1 MEEGKKSKNIGK
13 RVTEY
18 IYNIYM
24 NTIYN
29 DIENSSSPY
38 SNGIYGID
46 VWRWCFAQP
55 DLGPAPSCSYSQV
68 VARLNTPRPSAMTR
82 ILVTRSNR
90 YYDAGCPLDLCDYAA
105 ARDLWRILHC
115 V

>member
-1 MEEGKKSKNIGK
+1 
-13 RVTEY
+13 
-18 IYNIYM
+18 M
-24 NTIYN
+24 NTIIYN
-29 DIENSSSPY
+29 SIDVTNGIDGIENSSSSSPY
-38 SNGIYGID
+38 SNGID

-55 DLGPAPSCSYSQV
+55 DLGPAPSCSYPQV
-68 VARLNTPRPSAMTR
+68 VTRLNTPHPSAITR
-82 ILVTRSNR
+82 IMVLRSNR